1 MRISQAL
8 SKRKLPGRSAET
20 MILFCVGE
28 FTFAIAANAVEEIR
42 DLAGLQDFNFGRSHH
57 KLEKVKHVF
66 ERQGRDYF
74 VVDAAAH
81 FHLHEAHTTR
91 VMVLRDLPA
100 AVSVDGIEG
109 MQDMHS
115 MQALPTAFSGEER
128 EWYRGLALIKGKVVP
143 VVRPEAFLNRAQTT
157 LLSAWL
163 RTTKATR
170 GVAVTA

>member
-8 SKRKLPGRSAET
+8 SKRRLPGRSAET
-20 MILFCVGE
+20 MILFRVGE
-28 FTFAIAANAVEEIR
+28 FTFAIGANAVEEIR
-42 DLAGLQDFNFGRSHH
+42 DLTGLQDFSFGRSHQ
-57 KLEKVKHVF
+57 KLEKVKHAF

-81 FHLHEAHTTR
+81 FHLDKAHTTR
-91 VMVLRDLPA
+91 LMVLRDLPA

-109 MQDMHS
+109 MQEIYCI
-115 MQALPTAFSGEER
+115 QGLPTAFSGEER
-128 EWYRGLALIKGKVVP
+128 DWYRGLALIKGKVVP

-163 RTTKATR
+163 RTTRAAT

>member
-1 MRISQAL
+1 MKISQAL
-8 SKRKLPGRSAET
+8 SKRKLPGRSVET

-28 FTFAIAANAVEEIR
+28 FTFAIAASAVEEIR
-42 DLAGLQDFNFGRSHH
+42 DLAGLQDFSFGRSHH

-74 VVDAAAH
+74 VVHAAAH

-91 VMVLRDLPA
+91 VMVLRDVPA